1 MTISAT
7 RKQMTHTP
15 TEELMLPHASDGK
28 SSKRTSRWARLAV
41 ICLVLASIYSGATLG
56 QQQTSSDDSNAPV
69 LTLEEAV
76 NVALQQNRLVK
87 NSALEAQKYD
97 FQVNTARSRRKPQ
110 FQFTM
115 LGGELLHSFDFTF
128 PAGSFGT
135 YPGTGPIP
143 STNAKIHTPAVFTTY
158 LTGNIDQ
165 PITQQYKIG
174 FGNSCDGT
182 RARYCP

>member
-1 MTISAT
+1 
-7 RKQMTHTP
+7 
-15 TEELMLPHASDGK
+15 
-28 SSKRTSRWARLAV
+28 
-41 ICLVLASIYSGATLG
+41 
-56 QQQTSSDDSNAPV
+56 
-69 LTLEEAV
+69 
-76 NVALQQNRLVK
+76 
-87 NSALEAQKYD
+87 
-97 FQVNTARSRRKPQ
+97 
-110 FQFTM
+110 M

-174 FGNSCDGT
+174 LAIHATELGATLPVKMCVPSAKKSLRKSELLIFILSRRR
-182 RARYCP
+182 RAWMRR